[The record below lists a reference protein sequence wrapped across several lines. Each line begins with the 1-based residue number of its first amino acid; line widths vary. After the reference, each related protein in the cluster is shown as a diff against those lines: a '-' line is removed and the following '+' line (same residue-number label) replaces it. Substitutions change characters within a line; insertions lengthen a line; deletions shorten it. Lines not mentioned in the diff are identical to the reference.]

1 MESRAA
7 QLEILR
13 FWEEIELLTPED
25 FRRKEAEGTFWSEWR
40 PGRFSGNEAE
50 AVERW
55 QSMRLHEA
63 YEYPARAPRT
73 LLEADLPFFTVYL
86 GVVEKRA
93 VYRQLLREF
102 SAIEGKESGESS
114 ADHPAF
120 AGSMDSIWG
129 EMSSSSIAGS
139 DLRGQT
145 YLARFQLNPW
155 GKYIDES
162 FEAAG
167 FCGAL
172 RYLRAEKARLREAE
186 DLRLV
191 EGALLRCERMARW
204 MEAEVARVCGQSA
217 DCGSGLAVRAE
228 QIDGDPVMICL
239 TDPMEDAEPVAE
251 GFICELS
258 DQLARGAGLPEGLSC
273 VVRTTLS
280 RPLRRRPPEPGPLRS
295 FYLADIRA
303 ARVALMHAGAS
314 PILAPDMER
323 LRGLDSG
330 KASEA
335 EDASEEKLQSEVPAN
350 AAGQLSPED
359 LDFLQPVSGPLARLL
374 ALGSGKDVRRTDLLK
389 SPAALSDLL
398 KPEGLPSGRWPA
410 DPSHHLYLAQQAAV
424 SGILRAGEGFGPLVS
439 VNGPPG
445 TGKSW
450 LLRDIIAEIVTRRA
464 RRIAEKNSSR
474 DVFDWEHPVVWEL
487 SANRIDSLTPVK
499 AGIAEDSLMVVA
511 SNNNAAIRNITDSL
525 PRSYGLRDPKPDPST
540 GGTRP
545 AFSYWRDCA
554 LGMMALAV
562 EMKPL
567 ARTGKKGRS
576 ATQGHGGASEDDD
589 PNLSF
594 EDGNAGPSDLSREE
608 WQKLPAAKR
617 RQMLRETLLKRVKSP
632 EEVWGLSSAT
642 LGSRRNCGRFVQAVM
657 GIGMTNPFGSTIQQQ
672 IDDVLDQLDLMR
684 RLPEEDWLS
693 ARKRFRELDEKVRV
707 RRERMAERCRTHRV
721 VPQVFSTPL
730 AEDPSQHKLTLWVD
744 EEFERLR
751 SELFEAAM
759 ELHAATLVAQA
770 DAAKKGLRAAAG
782 YLLAGMPHFESGSA
796 RQVFEFLSFLIP
808 VISTTL
814 ASAGRLFAQ
823 VGSSELP
830 WVFIDEASQASPQAA
845 VGILNRARRAVV
857 LGDLRQLMPVVTM
870 PEPLAEFLRGRHPL
884 VDEVWSPM
892 KSSLQSLAD
901 ASMEA
906 GTSIRDSVSHEDV
919 WTGLP
924 LRTHRRCLSPMFEIA
939 NALSYAGQMVQMTPR
954 VDDGRPAQSCWYDI
968 VGKSYVPPVRVSKK
982 GRRTQGAGGDPK
994 MIREEMAW
1002 LRKLLMEFHADRLNR
1017 GLSVFVLSPFRA
1029 VAEGAGRIIR
1039 ELGLR
1044 DFNARAGTVH
1054 TFQGQEADVVI
1065 LVLGSI
1071 PGSKGRRQRR
1081 WASMPANL
1089 LNVAVT
1095 RARRDL
1101 IVIGDWGEW
1110 TLEPAVGIL
1119 AGALPRKV
1127 EYLEPGDYA
1136 FNADEEAMRAALAG
1150 RLFGSETPAKA

>member
-7 QLEILR
+7 QVEILR
-13 FWEEIELLTPED
+13 FWEEMELLTPAD
-25 FRRKEAEGTFWSEWR
+25 LRRKDTEGTFWSEWR

-50 AVERW
+50 AVARW
-55 QSMRLHEA
+55 QSMRLRAA
-63 YEYPARAPRT
+63 YEYPAKVPHSM
-73 LLEADLPFFTVYL
+73 LEADLPFFTVYL
-86 GVVEKRA
+86 GIVEKRT
-93 VYRQLLREF
+93 VYGQLLREF
-102 SAIEGKESGESS
+102 GEIEGRESAS
-114 ADHPAF
+114 APFDHPAF
-120 AGSMDSIWG
+120 AGSGESIWG
-129 EMSSSSIAGS
+129 EMGASSIAGA

-172 RYLRAEKARLREAE
+172 RYLRAEKERLRGAGN
-186 DLRLV
+186 LRLV

-204 MEAEVARVCGQSA
+204 MGAEVARVCGLTPEGA
-217 DCGSGLAVRAE
+217 SGLAVKAE
-228 QIDGDPVMICL
+228 RIEGEPVMIRL
-239 TDPMEDAEPVAE
+239 TDPQESAEPVPE
-251 GFICELS
+251 GFISELS
-258 DQLARGAGLPEGLSC
+258 AQLARGAGLPEGLPSA
-273 VVRTTLS
+273 VRTTLS
-280 RPLRRRPPEPGPLRS
+280 LPLRRNPPEPGPLRS
-295 FYLADIRA
+295 FYLSDIRA
-303 ARVALMHAGAS
+303 ARVALMHAGAES
-314 PILAPDMER
+314 IEAPDMKK
-323 LRGLDSG
+323 LRELGSKEASPALSAAEAIQED
-330 KASEA
+330 KAPEGA
-335 EDASEEKLQSEVPAN
+335 FDPI
-350 AAGQLSPED
+350 SPED
-359 LDFLQPVSGPLARLL
+359 LEVLQPVSGPLARLL
-374 ALGSGKDVRRTDLLK
+374 TLGSGKGVEHTDLLK
-389 SPAALSDLL
+389 SPAALSELL

-424 SGILRAGEGFGPLVS
+424 SGILRAGGGFGPLVS

-450 LLRDIIAEIVTRRA
+450 LLRDVIAEIVTRRA
-464 RRIAEKNSSR
+464 RRIAEKAASR

-487 SANRIDSLTPVK
+487 STNRLDSLTPIQ
-499 AGIAEDSLMVVA
+499 ADIAADSLMVVA

-567 ARTGKKGRS
+567 ARGEKKKRLRAGE
-576 ATQGHGGASEDDD
+576 HNGASEADD
-589 PNLSF
+589 PNLSLGD
-594 EDGNAGPSDLSREE
+594 EAAGFGALSRDEL
-608 WQKLPAAKR
+608 KKIPAAKR

-642 LGSRRNCGRFVQAVM
+642 LGSRRNCSRFVQAVM
-657 GIGMTNPFGSTIQQQ
+657 GVGMSNPFDSTIQQQ
-672 IDDVLDQLDLMR
+672 IDDVIDQLKLMR
-684 RLPEEDWLS
+684 RLPEEEWLS

-759 ELHAATLVAQA
+759 DLHAATLVAQA
-770 DAAKKGLRAAAG
+770 DAAKKGLRAAAV
-782 YLLAGMPHFESGSA
+782 YLLSGMPHFESGSA
-796 RQVFEFLSFLIP
+796 RQIFEFISFLVP

-823 VGSSELP
+823 VGASELA

-884 VDEVWSPM
+884 VDAVWSPM
-892 KSSLQSLAD
+892 RSSLQSLAD

-954 VDDGRPAQSCWYDI
+954 IDDGRSAQSCWYDI
-968 VGKSYVPPVRVSKK
+968 VGKSYAPPVKVSKK
-982 GRRTQGAGGDPK
+982 GRKSRGPGGDPK

-1002 LRKLLMEFHADRLNR
+1002 LRKLLKDFHADRINR
-1017 GLSVFVLSPFRA
+1017 GLSLFVLSPFRA

-1039 ELGLR
+1039 ELNLR

-1110 TLEPAVGIL
+1110 TLEPAISIL

-1127 EYLEPGDYA
+1127 QYIEPGDYA
-1136 FNADEEAMRAALAG
+1136 FNADQEAVREALAG
-1150 RLFGSETPAKA
+1150 KLFGSEMPAKA

>member
-7 QLEILR
+7 QVEILR
-13 FWEEIELLTPED
+13 FWEEIELLTPAE
-25 FRRKEAEGTFWSEWR
+25 FRRHETESTFWSEWR
-40 PGRFSGNEAE
+40 PGRLVGAE
-50 AVERW
+50 RESVERW
-55 QSMRLHEA
+55 QSMRLREA
-63 YEYPARAPRT
+63 YDYPAKAPRSM
-73 LLEADLPFFTVYL
+73 LEADLPFFTVYL
-86 GVVEKRA
+86 GVVSKST
-93 VYRQLLREF
+93 VYGRLLAELRE
-102 SAIEGKESGESS
+102 IEGKTDETGGAAALWGLPSFVDPGES
-114 ADHPAF
+114 F
-120 AGSMDSIWG
+120 GG
-129 EMSSSSIAGS
+129 EMSVSSIAGT
-139 DLRGQT
+139 DLRGET

-155 GKYIDES
+155 GKYVGES

-172 RYLRAEKARLREAE
+172 RYLRAEKERLKKTE
-186 DLRLV
+186 DLRLID
-191 EGALLRCERMARW
+191 GSLLRCERMARW
-204 MEAEVARVCGQSA
+204 MEAEAARVCGQGDDDVA
-217 DCGSGLAVRAE
+217 GLTVKA
-228 QIDGDPVMICL
+228 QLIDGEPAMIRL
-239 TDPMEDAEPVAE
+239 TDPQPGAEPVPE
-251 GFICELS
+251 GFINKLA
-258 DQLARGAGLPEGLSC
+258 DQLARGAGLPEELPC
-273 VVRTTLS
+273 AVKTTLS
-280 RPLRRRPPEPGPLRS
+280 LPMRRTPPEPGPLKS

-303 ARVALMHAGAS
+303 ARVALMQAGTE
-314 PILAPDMER
+314 PIAAPDMEKLRR
-323 LRGLDSG
+323 LESAESPSADALPADSG
-330 KASEA
+330 
-335 EDASEEKLQSEVPAN
+335 EKKRFDDRA
-350 AAGQLSPED
+350 SPED
-359 LDFLQPVSGPLARLL
+359 FDSLRPVGAPLGRLL
-374 ALGSGKDVRRTDLLK
+374 AMGSGKDVKRIDLLK
-389 SPAALSDLL
+389 SPAALADLL
-398 KPEGLPSGRWPA
+398 EPGNLPSGRWPA

-424 SGILRAGEGFGPLVS
+424 TGILRAGGGFGPLVS

-450 LLRDIIAEIVTRRA
+450 LLRDIIAEIVTARA
-464 RRIAEKNSSR
+464 RRIARKASSHE
-474 DVFDWEHPVVWEL
+474 VFDWEHPVAWEPA
-487 SANRIDSLTPVK
+487 ANRIDSLTPIADDV
-499 AGIAEDSLMVVA
+499 AGDSLMVVA

-525 PRSYGLRDPKPDPST
+525 PRSYGLKDPKPDPAT

-567 ARTGKKGRS
+567 AREGAKGQKRHS
-576 ATQGHGGASEDDD
+576 ESREALDKEGASPE
-589 PNLSF
+589 
-594 EDGNAGPSDLSREE
+594 ENALTLEGLSREA
-608 WQKLPAAKR
+608 WKQLPPAKR
-617 RQMLRETLLKRVKSP
+617 RAMLREMLLARVKAP
-632 EEVWGLSSAT
+632 EEVWGLASAT
-642 LGSRRNCGRFVQAVM
+642 LGSRRNCSRFAQSLSGV
-657 GIGMTNPFGSTIQQQ
+657 GLPNPFGSIIQQQ
-672 IDDVLDQLDLMR
+672 IDDVLDQLSLAK
-684 RLPEEDWLS
+684 RLPEDEWVH

-707 RRERMAERCRTHRV
+707 RRERMAERCRTRRV
-721 VPQVFSTPL
+721 VPQAFSTPL

-759 ELHAATLVAQA
+759 DLHAATLVAQA
-770 DAAKKGLRAAAG
+770 DAAKKGLRAAAS
-782 YLLAGMPHFESGSA
+782 YLLAASPSFISGSA
-796 RQVFEFLSFLIP
+796 CRVFEFLSFLVP

-870 PEPLAEFLRGRHPL
+870 PEPLAEFLRRRHPL
-884 VDEVWSPM
+884 VDPIWSPM

-906 GTSIRDSVSHEDV
+906 GTSIRDSISFDEV

-954 VDDGRPAQSCWYDI
+954 IDDGRPSASCWYDI
-968 VGKSYVPPVRVSKK
+968 VGASYIPPVRTTKK
-982 GRRTQGAGGDPK
+982 GKHVRAPGGDPK

-1002 LRKLLMEFHADRLNR
+1002 LRKLLRDFHAEKLNR
-1017 GLSVFVLSPFRA
+1017 GLKVFVLSPFRS
-1029 VAEGAGRIIR
+1029 VAEGANRIIR
-1039 ELGLR
+1039 ELNLGSF
-1044 DFNARAGTVH
+1044 DVRAGTVH

-1119 AGALPRKV
+1119 AGSLERKV
-1127 EYLEPGDYA
+1127 QYLAPEDYA
-1136 FNADEEAMRAALAG
+1136 FNADRDAQREALVG
-1150 RLFGSETPAKA
+1150 SLFAEKTPGKA